1 MTPLFR
7 SAHFAL
13 AGIWLGC
20 IVTEF
25 IVERALGSIGDDFRV
40 RLSQLN
46 WKIASFVEA
55 PAFIGV
61 LVTGA
66 YTLAMPHGVGLAF
79 QVMLTAGLLTIFL
92 AVFKVWLVYKSR
104 SAALEGKWT
113 AHGKLIYFQRML
125 GTLVLLGVLVSIIAG
140 AVSKSAA

>member
-1 MTPLFR
+1 MLR
-7 SAHFAL
+7 SAHFAF

-20 IVTEF
+20 VITQY
-25 IVERALGSIGDDFRV
+25 IVERALGSSGDDFRL

-46 WKIASFVEA
+46 WKIAAFVEA
-55 PAFIGV
+55 PAFTGV

-92 AVFKVWLVYKSR
+92 AVFKVWLVFKCR
-104 SAALEGKWT
+104 SAALTEKWA

-125 GTLVLLGVLVSIIAG
+125 GVLVLLGVLLSIIAG
-140 AVSKSAA
+140 AASKGVA